1 MSSLVVVERERRV
14 ARIQMSSSEDF
25 SVSDIRVSCT
35 MDAAQHMHTL
45 GMQHEEGAP
54 VGVDNSSNQS
64 RKRRKRDFADTS

>member
-1 MSSLVVVERERRV
+1 MLSSLVVVERERRV

-54 VGVDNSSNQS
+54 VGVDNSNRANAEKEIS
-64 RKRRKRDFADTS
+64 RTTS